1 MVIGMISEPFIKARP
16 VIENIEKHDHQ
27 AYYVG
32 GCVRDFLLKRPIGD
46 IDITTSATPT
56 TIQQIFPK
64 VIPVGIEHGTVIVVY
79 DDVPYEVTTFR
90 VEGRYSDQRHPDSV
104 TFINQLDKDLER
116 RDFTIN
122 ALAMDLTGNIIDLF
136 GGKEDIQKKVIRTVG
151 NGYERFKED
160 SLRIIRAL
168 RFASQLGFK
177 IDPQTL
183 KEMKEVS
190 EDISNLAIE
199 RITKEFGKLFAGHY
213 LKNGIHYM
221 KESESYKYLP
231 IFADIPD
238 LIYKV
243 PDSIQPLHS
252 FGEIIAFFHLLDTRV
267 SVIEWVKKWKCSNQV
282 KQEAVAIVQAYSL
295 FEKYG
300 IDKWLVY
307 TLDRRYYKG
316 FTNIMNI
323 FHPALL
329 DENDLDKVY
338 NDLPIQ
344 SRQELC
350 VNGNDLISWYPN
362 IKKGPWIQKLLTMVE
377 KEIVFGNLKNRK
389 NDIKDWIKWNPLEIN

>member
-16 VIENIEKHDHQ
+16 VIENIENHHHQ

-46 IDITTSATPT
+46 VDITTSATPT

-338 NDLPIQ
+338 NSLPIQ

>member
-1 MVIGMISEPFIKARP
+1 MISEPFIKARP
-16 VIENIEKHDHQ
+16 VIENIENHHHQ

-46 IDITTSATPT
+46 VDITTSATPT

-338 NDLPIQ
+338 NSLPIQ

>member
-16 VIENIEKHDHQ
+16 VIENIENHHHQ

-46 IDITTSATPT
+46 VDITTSATPT